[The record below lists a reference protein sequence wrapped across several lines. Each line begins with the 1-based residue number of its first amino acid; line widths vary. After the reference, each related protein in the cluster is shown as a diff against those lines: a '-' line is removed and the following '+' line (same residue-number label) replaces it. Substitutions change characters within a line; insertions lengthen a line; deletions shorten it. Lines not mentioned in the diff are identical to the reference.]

1 MEAARERLIE
11 NTKTSDFPFW
21 LVPEIKKLGVNGV
34 QIKDFGGP
42 GMTNLEVGAI
52 AYEMAKVD
60 SSVATFYLVHNCIGQ
75 NVVDALGDYE
85 QRQRVISET
94 INMDKYICFGLTEP
108 DNGSDASGLQ
118 TTAKKVEGGYLLTG
132 QKRWIGNATFAD
144 YIVVWARN
152 PHENNNIQGFLVTK
166 GSKGLTTSKIENK
179 YSLRIVQNADIT
191 MDNVFVPDRNKLTHA
206 KDFATGTNV
215 ILESSR
221 LCVAWM
227 IVGNA
232 CGAYEA
238 ALKYCLKRK
247 QFGRPIASF
256 QLIQEKLH
264 RMLGFCEMMVSN
276 TVHISNLMD

>member
-1 MEAARERLIE
+1 M
-11 NTKTSDFPFW
+11 
-21 LVPEIKKLGVNGV
+21 
-34 QIKDFGGP
+34 
-42 GMTNLEVGAI
+42 
-52 AYEMAKVD
+52 
-60 SSVATFYLVHNCIGQ
+60 
-75 NVVDALGDYE
+75 
-85 QRQRVISET
+85 
-94 INMDKYICFGLTEP
+94 NMDKYICFGLTEP

-118 TTAKKVEGGYLLTG
+118 TTAKKVDGGYLLTG

-144 YIVVWARN
+144 YIVIWARN

-166 GSKGLTTSKIENK
+166 GSKGLKTSKIENK

-191 MDNVFVPDRNKLTHA
+191 LDNVFVPDNNKLTHA

-238 ALKYCLKRK
+238 ALKYCLQRK

-264 RMLGFCEMMVSN
+264 RMLGLCEMMVSN
-276 TVHISNLMD
+276 TVHISNLMDQGKSTIGQVGRCKSMNSYHARIVTQLAREVCGGNGIILDYHVMKQLMDIEAMHTYEGTYEVNALVSGRELTGGISAIKPSSGKRQAKK